1 MDNLRLLIDPPQNGP
16 WNMAVDEAL
25 LETAA
30 ERGIGTLRFY
40 EWQAPTLSL
49 GYFQSLTD
57 REEHPPSSGCPVVRR
72 ASGGGAILHDR
83 ELTYSLA
90 IPGLGTA
97 AARELYDAMHQ
108 ALIAA
113 LADLGVSARLY
124 RAAEGCENAVRPERR
139 GERRSE
145 PFLCFQRRTCTDVV
159 LGAAKIAGSAQ
170 RRRRGAVL
178 QHGSVLLQRSPLA
191 PELPGIGETA
201 GAVVTVADLID
212 SWLNHL
218 PHRLQLE
225 TIAGELAPA
234 EKARSQALAAERFAD
249 ESFVA
254 RR

>member
-1 MDNLRLLIDPPQNGP
+1 MESVRLLIDAPQSGP

-40 EWQAPTLSL
+40 QWQAPTLSL

-57 REEHPPSSGCPVVRR
+57 RAQHSPSRNCPVVRR
-72 ASGGGAILHDR
+72 ASGGGAILHDH

-90 IPGLGTA
+90 IPKLGTA
-97 AARELYDAMHQ
+97 AARALYDAAHL

-113 LADLGVSARLY
+113 LADLGLAASLF
-124 RAAEGCENAVRPERR
+124 RALEGCTTGR
-139 GERRSE
+139 GEAPSGRGSE
-145 PFLCFQRRTCTDVV
+145 PFLCFQRRTCTDVIF
-159 LGAAKIAGSAQ
+159 GEAKIAGSAQ

-178 QHGSVLLQRSPLA
+178 QHGSVLLERSGFA
-191 PELPGIGETA
+191 PELPGISELTA
-201 GAVVTVADLID
+201 ASLPVGQLMDRWID
-212 SWLNHL
+212 HL
-218 PHRLQLE
+218 TRRLHVE
-225 TIAGELAPA
+225 AIVGELTPA
-234 EKARSQALAAERFAD
+234 EKTRATALAEERFAD